1 MNISSIMHYIITL
14 GPSVVLPIIIFIIG
28 LIMRLKPGQAFRAG
42 LIIGVGF
49 VGINL
54 VIGLLANV
62 VGPAAQQMVHH
73 SGIHLNILDV
83 GWPSTAA
90 IAYGS
95 TVGALAIPV
104 GLIVDLTML
113 AFGLTV
119 TLDIDLWNYWHIAF
133 AGALVAIVTKS
144 YADGL
149 FAEVIAM
156 VFILTM
162 ADWSQPWVKKY
173 FGYDNISFPHGTST
187 PYFVMALILN
197 KFFDMIPGFRKLDAS
212 PERLQKQF
220 GIFGDTMVMGL
231 IFGVLIGVL
240 AGETFSGV
248 LTLGIT
254 VAAVMIILPRM
265 VAILMEGLMPVADGA
280 SSMLQKRFPGRKLF
294 IGMDTAL
301 LVGAPS
307 TIAASVVLVPITLGL
322 AFILPGNHTLPFV
335 DLATIPF
342 ILALMTPVFQGNVV
356 RTIVGGAIAMIPTLY
371 IATALSPL
379 FTIAARQVGFKFPA
393 GAVHITS
400 LVDGGNV
407 LPWLIRVAGGEG
419 VFGLGVLFILGLV
432 FAWLIRR
439 TISLRNTPQDEGSS
453 QREAVGS

>member
-1 MNISSIMHYIITL
+1 MGVGGIVHYIIAL

-28 LIMRLKPGQAFRAG
+28 LIMRLKVGQAFRAG

-54 VIGLLANV
+54 VIGLLGNV
-62 VGPAAQQMVHH
+62 VGPAAQQMVQH
-73 SGIHLNILDV
+73 SGVHLNILDV

-90 IAYGS
+90 IAYGA

-104 GLIVDLTML
+104 GLIVDIVML
-113 AFGLTV
+113 LLGLTL

-133 AGALVAIVTKS
+133 AGALVAIVTRS
-144 YADGL
+144 YADGV

-156 VFILTM
+156 IFILTL

-187 PYFVMALILN
+187 PYFVMALLLN
-197 KFFDMIPGFRKLDAS
+197 KLFDAIPGFRNWDAS
-212 PERLQKQF
+212 PENLQKRF

-231 IFGVLIGVL
+231 IFGLLIGVL
-240 AGETFSGV
+240 AGESVSSV

-265 VAILMEGLMPVADGA
+265 VALLMEGLMPVADGA
-280 SSMLQKRFPGRKLF
+280 SSLLQRRFPGRKLF
-294 IGMDTAL
+294 IGMDTAI
-301 LVGAPS
+301 LVGSPT
-307 TIAASVVLVPITLGL
+307 TIAAAVVLVPITLGL
-322 AFILPGNHTLPFV
+322 AFILPGNRTLPFV

-342 ILALMTPVFQGNVV
+342 ILALMTPVFQGNVI
-356 RTIVGGAIAMIPTLY
+356 RTIVGGAVAMIPTLY
-371 IATALSPL
+371 IATALSPIM
-379 FTIAARQVGFKFPA
+379 TIAARRVGFKFPP

-419 VFGLGVLFILGLV
+419 VLGLSILFILSLV

-439 TISLRNTPQDEGSS
+439 YVTTDRKPTVVTPPQ
-453 QREAVGS
+453 QEASGQ